1 VLVKLGFDLRF
12 PGPVYPMHR
21 FLHLLGLDKN
31 LFSVKMTYQMCKF
44 TLNEP
49 VFLNYQPSMIA
60 ACAVILCANINM
72 RDKEFYESTGVF
84 KQGKVP

>member
-1 VLVKLGFDLRF
+1 
-12 PGPVYPMHR
+12 
-21 FLHLLGLDKN
+21 
-31 LFSVKMTYQMCKF
+31 MTYQMCKF

-84 KQGKVP
+84 K